1 MRRLPSFV
9 LLAISVLATSPA
21 SADKAPAGMTQFNVT
36 CPAKRL
42 APEIDR
48 AFHQCNVGYADGS
61 CERFVNFFREL
72 LPVYD
77 CQRPFDATPSVNYI
91 VPAIWVVGSAE
102 HEDYVRLLAQL
113 KRPFAQVLF
122 ASKEFRATLDGALAE
137 EYGPR
142 SERLARELALKGTR
156 K

>member
-1 MRRLPSFV
+1 MRPLQLIGF
-9 LLAISVLATSPA
+9 LATSLFTTA
-21 SADKAPAGMTQFNVT
+21 LAFADKAPAGMTQFNVT

-61 CERFVNFFREL
+61 CERFVSLFREL

-77 CQRPFDATPSVNYI
+77 CQRPFDATYI
-91 VPAIWVVGSAE
+91 VPAIWVVGDAE
-102 HEDYVRLLAQL
+102 HEDYVRLLARMKQ
-113 KRPFAQVLF
+113 PFAQQLF

-137 EYGPR
+137 DYGDLSR
-142 SERLARELALKGTR
+142 QRERDLARKAKR